1 VSASRGRNALRTH
14 HVEESVRIGR
24 PPADVWAAI
33 ADYPFDLQWR
43 KGITEMTP
51 DPPGPPAL
59 GTRVHEVLKL
69 SGKRFTTDS
78 TVVDVDPGV
87 SYAFAGSG
95 TSGEVRGARRV
106 RAAPD
111 GGGAEFTYAIDLE
124 PRRGLR
130 ALGPLLVPMLR
141 SGLRKDLERLK
152 ELLEHDGR
160 AA

>member
-1 VSASRGRNALRTH
+1 MRTH
-14 HVEESVRIGR
+14 HVEETVRIGR

-59 GTRVHEVLKL
+59 GTRVHEVLTL

-78 TVVDVDPGV
+78 TVVELDPGV

-95 TSGEVRGARRV
+95 TSGQVRGARRV
-106 RAAPD
+106 RPARD
-111 GGGAEFTYAIDLE
+111 GDGADFTYVIDLA

-152 ELLEHDGR
+152 QLLERDVRPG
-160 AA
+160 

>member
-1 VSASRGRNALRTH
+1 MRTH
-14 HVEESVRIGR
+14 HVEETVRIDR

-59 GTRVHEVLKL
+59 GTRVHEVLTL

-78 TVVDVDPGV
+78 TVVEVDPGV

-95 TSGEVRGARRV
+95 TSGQVRGARRV
-106 RAAPD
+106 RPARD
-111 GGGAEFTYAIDLE
+111 GDGADFTYVIDLA

-130 ALGPLLVPMLR
+130 ALGPLLVPILR

-152 ELLEHDGR
+152 QLLERDGR
-160 AA
+160 PG